1 MHCYGFPLERR
12 SEYLIRTILM
22 TGEVIEA
29 DDQNLKRVNCSI
41 LKLLIEVEV
50 CNPIPSEVFVSIGD
64 AKFRV

>member
-1 MHCYGFPLERR
+1 
-12 SEYLIRTILM
+12 M